1 MNRKNW
7 REKDFVAK
15 FEAAAVE
22 LNAASHLNIESLKFR
37 DIRFYDY
44 KELINELGPLKV
56 IKISG
61 TYQGN
66 AWKLTDAD
74 HNSIIIVEHETGLE
88 ILYVVGAVASIASL
102 VPLIINTWG
111 RIRDHLPPFRGRFG
125 TAAVERRRFD
135 KNNRLVEEPA
145 LPIEM
150 IVFQHLLHQY
160 DTLSERISSLEGEV
174 SSLKSCIDRPRKLIN
189 KTKMAKTSRTKAKH

>member
-1 MNRKNW
+1 MDRKNW
-7 REKDFVAK
+7 REKDFITK

-22 LNAASHLNIESLKFR
+22 FNVSSHRNIESLKFR

-44 KELINELGPLKV
+44 KELINDLRPLKV

-88 ILYVVGAVASIASL
+88 ILYVVGAVASIVSM

-111 RIRDHLPPFRGRFG
+111 RKRDHLPPFRGRFG
-125 TAAVERRRFD
+125 TAAAERRRFD
-135 KNNRLVEEPA
+135 RNNKLVEELAP
-145 LPIEM
+145 PVEV
-150 IVFQHLLHQY
+150 IVLQHLLRQN
-160 DTLSERISSLEGEV
+160 DALSERISSLEDEI
-174 SSLKSCIDRPRKLIN
+174 STLKSRINRPQQLVDKKKR
-189 KTKMAKTSRTKAKH
+189 AKNSRTKAKH